1 MKDKCVL
8 ITGATKG
15 IGWALT
21 QRLSDLGCHVV
32 GIARNTTDVDFPG
45 YLYACDLSDA
55 GRTEEVLREIRDKF
69 PVDAVVNNVGLVTP
83 QPLGEIDLA
92 SLYSVLDLNVRVA
105 VQVTQAFVESMKV
118 RRAGRIV
125 NVCSRAIHGGLER
138 TAYSAAKSALV
149 GCTRTWALELAEY
162 GITVNAVAPGPI
174 ETEMFRATR
183 PPAATPKRI
192 GLRAD
197 EAPGRAGRSGG
208 RHRLPAVRRRRL
220 HHRPGAG
227 RGWGRQPGRT
237 HLSLCRPWHENAH
250 RGCAFSWAI
259 RRRWR

>member
-125 NVCSRAIHGGLER
+125 NVCSRAIHGGLGAPPIR
-138 TAYSAAKSALV
+138 RPRARWSAV
-149 GCTRTWALELAEY
+149 P
-162 GITVNAVAPGPI
+162 APGRWNWPS
-174 ETEMFRATR
+174 TASPSTRWRRAR
-183 PPAATPKRI
+183 SRPRCSAPLVPPAATP
-192 GLRAD
+192 
-197 EAPGRAGRSGG
+197 RSA
-208 RHRLPAVRRRRL
+208 HWP
-220 HHRPGAG
+220 P
-227 RGWGRQPGRT
+227 
-237 HLSLCRPWHENAH
+237 CR
-250 RGCAFSWAI
+250 
-259 RRRWR
+259 

>member
-21 QRLSDLGCHVV
+21 QRLSDMGCHVV
-32 GIARNTTDVDFPG
+32 GIARNTNDVDFPG
-45 YLYACDLSDA
+45 YLYPCDLADA

-69 PVDAVVNNVGLVTP
+69 PVDAVVNNVGIASP

-92 SLYSVLDLNVRVA
+92 TLYNVLDLNVRVA
-105 VQVTQAFVESMKV
+105 VQVTQAFIESMKV

-125 NVCSRAIHGGLER
+125 NVVSRAIYGGLDR
-138 TAYSAAKSALV
+138 TAYSAAKNALV

-162 GITVNAVAPGPI
+162 GVTANAVAPGPI

-183 PPAATPKRI
+183 PAGSDGEKRALASVPMKRLGTPAEVAAAIAFLLSDDAGFIT
-192 GLRAD
+192 GQVLGVD
-197 EAPGRAGRSGG
+197 GGGSLAGRS
-208 RHRLPAVRRRRL
+208 
-220 HHRPGAG
+220 
-227 RGWGRQPGRT
+227 
-237 HLSLCRPWHENAH
+237 
-250 RGCAFSWAI
+250 
-259 RRRWR
+259 